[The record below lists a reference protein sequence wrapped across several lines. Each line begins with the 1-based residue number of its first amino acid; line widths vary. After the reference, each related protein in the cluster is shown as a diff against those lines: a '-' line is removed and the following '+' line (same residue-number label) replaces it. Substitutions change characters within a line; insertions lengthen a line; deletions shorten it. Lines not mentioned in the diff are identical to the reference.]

1 MTGTLILQTF
11 NALTWSMVLFLLSA
25 GLTIVYGQ
33 MRVVNLAQGSFY
45 LVGAYISI
53 TLAQVTGSFVIA
65 MLAGAIAIAFFG
77 ILLERLAIRPLYV
90 APLYQVL
97 MTYGLMLVVGELAKL
112 VWGTV
117 PRMLPIPPLL
127 EGRLTLAGEV
137 ITKYRIAVIVLGLIV
152 AAVLWFLHE
161 RTPFGAMLRAIVD
174 DRQMASGIG
183 VNVERVGML
192 SFALGAFLAAL
203 GGIAASPIIAVYPGA
218 DLEILL
224 LGFAV
229 IIIGG
234 AGSLLGAFTAA
245 LLVGFVDVFC
255 RGFAPELSRFTIF
268 GLMALVLAVR
278 PYGLFGRP

>member
-1 MTGTLILQTF
+1 MAGTIVLQAF
-11 NALTWSMVLFLLSA
+11 NSLTWAMVLFLLSA

-53 TLAQVTGSFVIA
+53 TVANYTGNFVVA
-65 MLAGAIAIAFFG
+65 VLVGAAAVAVFG
-77 ILLERLAIRPLYV
+77 LLLERLAIRPLYV

-97 MTYGLMLVVGELAKL
+97 MTYGLMLVLGELAKL
-112 VWGTV
+112 AWGTV
-117 PRMLPIPPLL
+117 PRMLPIPSIL
-127 EGRLTLAGEV
+127 EGRLVVAGET
-137 ITKYRIAVIVLGLIV
+137 ITKYRVAVIALGLVV
-152 AAVLWFLHE
+152 AAILWYLHE
-161 RTPFGAMLRAIVD
+161 RTQFGAMLRAIVD
-174 DRQMASGIG
+174 DRQMAAGVG

-192 SFALGAFLAAL
+192 SFGLGAFLAAL
-203 GGIAASPIIAVYPGA
+203 GGIVAAPIIAVYPGA

-234 AGSLLGAFTAA
+234 AGSLLGAFAAA